1 MGDIRYGFRL
11 LRKSPGFAVVA
22 ILTLGLG
29 IGANTAIFST
39 VDALL
44 IRALPYTDPNRI
56 VMVWEDAHEAG
67 FLRNTPA
74 PGSYTD
80 WTRLNRSFAGIAATR
95 GVTANLTG
103 GGVPEQVIGRAVTPQ
118 FFTVLGV
125 NPVAGRTF
133 TEAEDRSNVQVA
145 LISYGLW
152 QRRFGGQPAAIGS
165 PVLMNGNRYEII
177 GVMPRNFVFRNR
189 EVDYWIPM
197 AFSPAA
203 AAIRTSHYLNVV
215 ARLAPGVSLD
225 AARDDMRRV
234 DEVQR
239 REHPEPGRHV
249 TSVLV
254 PIADELLGDT
264 RVQLLVLMAAA
275 AAVLLIACANLAS
288 LLLSRAA
295 GRRGELAV
303 RAALGATRGR
313 LVRQMVIEATMF
325 SLLGGVLGLM
335 LAPVGVSVMAQ
346 LTPRGFPPQT
356 TSVLDL
362 RLLAFAF
369 IVSVATGG
377 VFGLVPALQAAR
389 ASLRDAIQQ
398 GARASVGG
406 RARLTRDVLVVLQV
420 AAALVL
426 LAGAGLMLRTMA
438 NLRALELGFRPDHV
452 LTLRTT
458 LPQSKYQEPAQRL
471 SFYDRVIA
479 DVRTLPGVEGAGY
492 TSLLPFLSPG
502 NTTWFAIDG
511 ITHDPADPQDTLFRA
526 GTSDYLKTLGVQLVE
541 GRLID
546 ERDGADAPRVVVVN
560 STLARK
566 YWPRSS
572 ALGGRMR
579 LGNPDGPLSTI
590 VGVVKDVRERGHT
603 LAQKPLV
610 YLPYAQRLAAIPEY
624 LVVRTAGAPADLVE
638 PIRRVIARVDPDQPI
653 SAVRT
658 MEEIVDLDVADR
670 HQQMILL
677 GAFAGLALLL
687 ASIGLYG
694 VLSYAV
700 AQRSREI
707 GLRIA
712 LGATAGSVMRVVVG
726 RGLALTVIG
735 LSIGLALAWA
745 GTRAL
750 QNVLYGVTAGDPS
763 TYVAV
768 VGLLATIALLAS
780 YLPARRAARLDPITV
795 LRAD

>member
-1 MGDIRYGFRL
+1 
-11 LRKSPGFAVVA
+11 
-22 ILTLGLG
+22 
-29 IGANTAIFST
+29 
-39 VDALL
+39 
-44 IRALPYTDPNRI
+44 
-56 VMVWEDAHEAG
+56 
-67 FLRNTPA
+67 
-74 PGSYTD
+74 
-80 WTRLNRSFAGIAATR
+80 
-95 GVTANLTG
+95 
-103 GGVPEQVIGRAVTPQ
+103 
-118 FFTVLGV
+118 
-125 NPVAGRTF
+125 
-133 TEAEDRSNVQVA
+133 
-145 LISYGLW
+145 
-152 QRRFGGQPAAIGS
+152 
-165 PVLMNGNRYEII
+165 
-177 GVMPRNFVFRNR
+177 
-189 EVDYWIPM
+189 
-197 AFSPAA
+197 
-203 AAIRTSHYLNVV
+203 
-215 ARLAPGVSLD
+215 
-225 AARDDMRRV
+225 
-234 DEVQR
+234 VQR
-239 REHPEPGRHV
+239 HEYPEPGRHV

-325 SLLGGVLGLM
+325 SLLGGVLGLA
-335 LAPVGVSVMAQ
+335 LAPAGVAVMAQ

-356 TSVLDL
+356 WSVLDL

-369 IVSVATGG
+369 VVSVTTGI
-377 VFGLVPALQAAR
+377 VFGLVPALHAAR
-389 ASLRDAIQQ
+389 APLRDAIQQ
-398 GARASVGG
+398 GARTSVGG
-406 RARLTRDVLVVLQV
+406 RGRFTRDALVVLQV

-438 NLRALELGFRPDHV
+438 NLRGLELGFRPDHL
-452 LTLRTT
+452 LTLRTA
-458 LPQSKYQEPAQRL
+458 LPQPKYREPAQRL

-479 DVRTLPGVEGAGY
+479 DVRALPGVEGAGY
-492 TSLLPFLSPG
+492 ASVLPFLSPG
-502 NTTWFAIDG
+502 NTLWFAVDG
-511 ITHDPADPQDTLFRA
+511 ITPSPGDPQDTLFRV

-541 GRLID
+541 GRLLD
-546 ERDGADAPRVVVVN
+546 QRDGVNAPRAVVVN
-560 STLARK
+560 DTLARQ
-566 YWPRSS
+566 YWPHSS

-579 LGNPDGPLSTI
+579 LGDAEGPWYTI
-590 VGVVKDVRERGHT
+590 VGVVTDVRERGHT

-610 YLPYAQRLAAIPEY
+610 YLTNAQRLSSSPEY
-624 LVVRTAGAPADLVE
+624 LIVRTAGTPVDLLE
-638 PIRRVIARVDPDQPI
+638 PIRRAIARVDPDQSI

-712 LGATAGSVMRVVVG
+712 LGATTTSVMRVVVA
-726 RGLALTVIG
+726 RGLVLTGVG

-745 GTRAL
+745 ATRAL

-763 TYVAV
+763 TYATVVA
-768 VGLLATIALLAS
+768 LLASIALLAS
-780 YLPARRAARLDPITV
+780 YLPARRASRLDPIAV